1 MSSDREKRRLRLMRR
16 DKHARAL
23 QEKIFRQKI
32 VAKKPKPEPTI
43 EEFKDELEEYY
54 PEFCDYCG
62 NQLPCDC
69 RGND

>member
-1 MSSDREKRRLRLMRR
+1 MSSDREKRRLRLARR

-32 VAKKPKPEPTI
+32 EPKKPKPEPTVK
-43 EEFKDELEEYY
+43 EFEDELVEEYY

-62 NQLPCDC
+62 NQLPCSC
-69 RGND
+69 RDN